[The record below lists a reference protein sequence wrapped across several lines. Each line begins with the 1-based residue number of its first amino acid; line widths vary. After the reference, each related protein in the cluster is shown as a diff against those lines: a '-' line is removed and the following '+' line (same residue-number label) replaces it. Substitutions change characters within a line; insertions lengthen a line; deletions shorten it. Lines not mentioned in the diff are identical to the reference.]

1 MTERGRV
8 VAVGHVGIAVRDLD
22 SLAAFYRD
30 VLGLRLGVHHPGV
43 VAIFEVGDTDMF
55 LLPGEPTK
63 LEFDLASDDVDALRA
78 QLVAKGVACAPARDE
93 KRSGHRSFALTDPE
107 GNVVNVVS
115 AHPRTVS
122 QPV

>member
-1 MTERGRV
+1 MTGRGRV
-8 VAVGHVGIAVRDLD
+8 VAVGHVGIAARDLD

-43 VAIFEVGDTDMF
+43 VAIFEVGDTDVF

-63 LEFDLASDDVDALRA
+63 LEFDLASEDVDGLRA
-78 QLVAKGVACAPARDE
+78 ELVAKGVTCAPARDD

-107 GNVVNVVS
+107 GNVVSVVS
-115 AHPRTVS
+115 AHPRARKG
-122 QPV
+122 